1 MKGKDENKTVAE
13 LKDDFIG
20 FKDSVEQQITIVV
33 MNVLNRTGFLLP
45 RVNPNNIEQMSIEAG
60 CDVKADAVYRVFYPL
75 N

>member
-1 MKGKDENKTVAE
+1 
-13 LKDDFIG
+13 
-20 FKDSVEQQITIVV
+20 

-60 CDVKADAVYRVFYPL
+60 CDVKADAVYKEILESVNQGTFTL